1 MKGVRTVL
9 PWLGLLALAAALRAN
24 DPPVPLLRLSR
35 DGGRLLLQPPAA
47 VLSGPEVKPRL
58 TTGLTTSF
66 SFQVSLRDGTGRVAK
81 GGARVDVRYEL
92 WDEVFLVHGIGVDG
106 RRFDASLPSFDRLL
120 AWWRELEVPVVGVRA
135 ADRRAP
141 WNVKVAARVI
151 PFSQLEQRDAQRWLS
166 DSVRQ
171 RAAVESGSDP
181 SAADRSTGVLDLLVG
196 TSIQRRALVGYDWN
210 LTFVPARR
218 TEPKP

>member
-1 MKGVRTVL
+1 
-9 PWLGLLALAAALRAN
+9 LAAALRAN
-24 DPPVPLLRLSR
+24 DVPVLRLSH
-35 DGGRLLLQPPAA
+35 DGGHLLLQPPVS
-47 VLSGPEVKPRL
+47 VLSGTEVRPRL

-66 SFQVSLRDGTGRVAK
+66 SFQVSLRDGAGRLAK

-92 WDEVFLVHGIGVDG
+92 WDELFLVRGVGVDG
-106 RRFDASLPSFDRLL
+106 RRFEASLPSFDRLL

-135 ADRRAP
+135 ADRRSR
-141 WNVKVAARVI
+141 WNVKVGARVI
-151 PFSQLEQRDAQRWLS
+151 PFSQSEQRDAQRWLS

-171 RAAVESGSDP
+171 RAAVDSGSDP

-210 LTFVPARR
+210 LTFEPARR
-218 TEPKP
+218 PEPKP